1 MPSVCHFGSFPRTQA
16 YGRNLRVAEALRRA
30 GWEVTECHVEPA
42 ATAAEAL
49 RAQRGAA
56 GLARLVAGTVAR
68 WGRLA
73 RLHRSAR
80 YDVLLVGYPAHL
92 DIVPAAL
99 LARLR
104 GRPVV
109 MDAFV
114 GLHETA
120 VRDREL
126 FAPASFAARALAL
139 AEWLLLRLAHGVL
152 MDTPE
157 HARALAH
164 ELGLPE
170 ARVAAVPVG
179 ADESLWRA
187 TPLPPAPPL
196 RVALWSSFVPL
207 HGMQVVARAAAAL
220 DALEPSVE
228 LDVVGDGQTAPAF
241 AAELARL
248 QPRCLRWTRRLLPLA
263 ELAERAARAHCCLGI
278 FGTGEKAAQVIPYKV
293 HEALCAGRP
302 VVTADTPAARRVL
315 AHGRES
321 LLVAP
326 GDADALA
333 TALATLARDRALC
346 ERLAANARATYDAA
360 LGLDAM
366 ARALDA
372 ALRPYAGRRAS
383 AR

>member
-30 GWEVTECHVEPA
+30 GWDVTECHVEPA
-42 ATAAEAL
+42 STAADAL
-49 RAQRGAA
+49 RARRGAA
-56 GLARLVAGTVAR
+56 GLLRLAASTVAR

-73 RLHRSAR
+73 RLHRGAR

-92 DIVPAAL
+92 DVLPAAL
-99 LARLR
+99 LARRR

-109 MDAFV
+109 MDAFI
-114 GLHETA
+114 GLHET
-120 VRDREL
+120 VVKDREL
-126 FAPASFAARALAL
+126 LAPQSLAARALA
-139 AEWLLLRLAHGVL
+139 AVERRLLRLPDAVL

-157 HARALAH
+157 HARALAQAA
-164 ELGLPE
+164 GLPE

-179 ADESLWRA
+179 ADESLWRP
-187 TPLPPAPPL
+187 TPLPPSPPL
-196 RVALWSSFVPL
+196 KVALWTSFVPL
-207 HGMQVVARAAAAL
+207 HGMEVVARAAAAL
-220 DALEPSVE
+220 DALAPGCEI
-228 LDVVGDGQTAPAF
+228 DVVGDGQTAPAF

-248 QPRCLRWTRRLLPLA
+248 RPRSLRWTRALLPLE
-263 ELAERAARAHCCLGI
+263 ELARRAARAHCCLGI

-315 AHGRES
+315 QHGRES
-321 LLVAP
+321 LLVPA
-326 GDADALA
+326 GDPDALA
-333 TALATLARDRALC
+333 AALASLARDGALC
-346 ERLAANARATYDAA
+346 QRLAAHARASYDAA

-372 ALRPYAGRRAS
+372 ALRRYAGSRAS